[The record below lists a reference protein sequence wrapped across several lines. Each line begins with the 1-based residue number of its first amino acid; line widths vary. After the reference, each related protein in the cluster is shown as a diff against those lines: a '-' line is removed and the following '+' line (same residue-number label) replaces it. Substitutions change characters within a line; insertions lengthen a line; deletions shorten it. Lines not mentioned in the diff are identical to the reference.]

1 MSHPGAAP
9 TVVFLGGY
17 ASDMTGTK
25 ASYLEGWCRARGQ
38 AFLRF
43 DYQGHGRSSG
53 RLADGTIGLWRD
65 DALAVLREGAPGPLL
80 LVGSSMG
87 AWIMLLAALA
97 MPERIQAL
105 VGVAAAPD
113 FTEDLLWARLG
124 EEQRARLRGDG
135 VIRLPSGYGEPLPF
149 TWRLVEEGRRH
160 LLLRAPIP
168 LSCPVRL
175 LHGTADAG
183 RSVGDLP
190 APRGHARQPR
200 RRADPRQGRRAP
212 PLGAPRAGAPRGDR
226 GEPRL
231 TRPLQNRVT
240 PFGDL
245 IRTPARGTL
254 MGNRGRLHDARR
266 QIVRRVASGYRAWV
280 TCRLSFR
287 GRHRTVM
294 TPGRYTELFFLDEAT
309 ALAAGHRPCGECRRA
324 DFLRFREAWLVGNP
338 DRGLDADAPAGAID
352 RELHRDR
359 LGADGRSL
367 AYPATLASLPDGVF
381 VLGRAAVTPSSSGAG
396 AWSRGPRRGTAR
408 PGRGVGASAHGADAP
423 LDGGGHRR
431 GLRARRAREPRGS
444 SVRRKGEGRRAVSD
458 RAPR

>member
-1 MSHPGAAP
+1 VRFVARDGGARLACVSHPGAAP

-17 ASDMTGTK
+17 ASDMTGSK

-175 LHGTADAG
+175 LHGTADEDVPWETSRRLADTLV
-183 RSVGDLP
+183 SGDV
-190 APRGHARQPR
+190 A
-200 RRADPRQGRRAP
+200 
-212 PLGAPRAGAPRGDR
+212 
-226 GEPRL
+226 L
-231 TRPLQNRVT
+231 T
-240 PFGDL
+240 
-245 IRTPARGTL
+245 
-254 MGNRGRLHDARR
+254 
-266 QIVRRVASGYRAWV
+266 
-280 TCRLSFR
+280 
-287 GRHRTVM
+287 
-294 TPGRYTELFFLDEAT
+294 
-309 ALAAGHRPCGECRRA
+309 
-324 DFLRFREAWLVGNP
+324 LVK
-338 DRGLDADAPAGAID
+338 D
-352 RELHRDR
+352 
-359 LGADGRSL
+359 
-367 AYPATLASLPDGVF
+367 
-381 VLGRAAVTPSSSGAG
+381 
-396 AWSRGPRRGTAR
+396 
-408 PGRGVGASAHGADAP
+408 
-423 LDGGGHRR
+423 GGHR
-431 GLRARRAREPRGS
+431 LSEPHELALLGATVGS
-444 SVRRKGEGRRAVSD
+444 LV
-458 RAPR
+458 